1 MLQTLTKPK
10 TNRIPSLNSLRKSL
24 FSISPEEAT
33 FARRGFQCNDAQT
46 QQRLEKVGRIF
57 LQGYHGAIAY
67 DCSNLLLAQLN
78 TVSLEW
84 RGFAFEGAAMG
95 LALLDGLIPWKRNR
109 VEQFLG
115 EAGADHTYMVH
126 VGVGW
131 AIARLPWLRDNYL
144 AKLDPLLSW
153 LAIDGYG
160 FHQGYFYGRDFVN
173 RIAIPKKLSGYAGNV
188 FDQGLGRSIWFVN
201 GANVT
206 RIPQTIQNF
215 PPVRRADLWSGIG
228 LACTYAGGVDSDGIA
243 ALKIAAG
250 EYQPELL
257 QGAAFAAKTR
267 LRARNLTAHTEM
279 ACQILCGISAEAAA
293 EITDIALPDLPKSS
307 PAKLKGKPGDMLPAY
322 EIWRRRIQA
331 QFSS

>member
-1 MLQTLTKPK
+1 MLQTLTKAR
-10 TNRIPSLNSLRKSL
+10 TDRVPSLNSLRKSL
-24 FSISPEEAT
+24 LSISPEEAT
-33 FARRGFQCNDAQT
+33 FARRGFQCDDAQT
-46 QQRLEKVGRIF
+46 QQQLERVGHTF
-57 LQGYHGAIAY
+57 LQGYHSAIAY
-67 DCSNLLLAQLN
+67 DDSNLLLTQLN
-78 TVSLEW
+78 TVSPEW

-95 LALLDGLIPWKRNR
+95 LALLDGLTPWKGKR
-109 VEQFLG
+109 VERFLG
-115 EAGADHTYMVH
+115 EAGANHTYMVH

-131 AIARLPWLRDNYL
+131 AIARLPWLRDEYL

-160 FHQGYFYGRDFVN
+160 FHQGYFYGRDFVTG
-173 RIAIPKKLSGYAGNV
+173 IAIPKRLSGYAGNV

-201 GANVT
+201 GADLT
-206 RIPQTIQNF
+206 RIPQTLENF

-250 EYQPELL
+250 EYQPELA

-267 LRARNLTAHTEM
+267 LRARNLTAHTQM
-279 ACQILCGISAEAAA
+279 ACQVLWGMSAEAAA
-293 EITDIALPDLPKSS
+293 EITDIALQDLPKSS
-307 PAKLKGKPGDMLPAY
+307 PAKLKGKLGDMLPAY

-331 QFSS
+331 QF